1 MFYLVMEI
9 QVSDTIATI
18 VNSYTDR
25 SLAEQ
30 KYHTIL
36 AAAAVSNVKAHSA
49 ILMKEDGVL
58 LDYQTYRH
66 DNQPQPE
73 E

>member
-9 QVSDTIATI
+9 QASDTIATI
-18 VNSYTDR
+18 INSYSDR

-30 KYHTIL
+30 QYHTIL
-36 AAAAVSNVKAHSA
+36 AAAAVSNVKTHSA

-66 DNQPQPE
+66 DNQPQSE